1 MVELIVIEVMKH
13 RVDWNNICLTAKKNI
28 HQDVEAGNL
37 NLALKKIR
45 SVLNIEINS
54 SIYRDDELE
63 SILLK
68 ISDIL
73 FPEECLFHPI
83 QDVG

>member
-68 ISDIL
+68 NI
-73 FPEECLFHPI
+73 
-83 QDVG
+83 